1 MEILEL
7 MTSQGNIVMVRI
19 KIITYTDNGCIY
31 IGLVSVDGEL
41 EEPFAD
47 VTVNLGGDAI
57 EYCGYLDTGNLPEL
71 EAFITENGIGE
82 HTGFT
87 KKSGYNEYPFYVFN
101 ARRLQALCPQG
112 VAQYEQI
119 LRREQQVYERQRSR

>member
-7 MTSQGNIVMVRI
+7 MTSQGNVVMVRI
-19 KIITYTDNGCIY
+19 KITTYTDNGYIY

-57 EYCGYLDTGNLPEL
+57 EYCGYLDTV
-71 EAFITENGIGE
+71 ITSYSI
-82 HTGFT
+82 HYT
-87 KKSGYNEYPFYVFN
+87 K
-101 ARRLQALCPQG
+101 L
-112 VAQYEQI
+112 YED
-119 LRREQQVYERQRSR
+119 YY